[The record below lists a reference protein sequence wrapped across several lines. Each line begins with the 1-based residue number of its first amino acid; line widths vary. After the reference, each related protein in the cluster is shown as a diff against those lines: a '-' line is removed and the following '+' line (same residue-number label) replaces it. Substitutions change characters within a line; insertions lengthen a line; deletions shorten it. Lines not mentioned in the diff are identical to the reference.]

1 MIIISGREKSPKW
14 RMGMTKEIKEKV
26 LEAINRNTLHN
37 VPPNQIIDA
46 ANEIE
51 KIIDKEI
58 SDVMVK
64 VCEFG
69 EILDAFGL
77 EIVSKN

>member
-1 MIIISGREKSPKW
+1 
-14 RMGMTKEIKEKV
+14 MTKEIKAKI

-37 VPPNQIIDA
+37 VPPHQIIDA

-58 SDVMVK
+58 SVVMVN

-69 EILDAFGL
+69 EMLDAFGL
-77 EIVSKN
+77 EIVSKS

>member
-1 MIIISGREKSPKW
+1 MIKVSRERERSKVCT
-14 RMGMTKEIKEKV
+14 RMTKESKEKV

-58 SDVMVK
+58 SVVMVN

-69 EILDAFGL
+69 EMLDAFWL
-77 EIVSKN
+77 EIVSKS